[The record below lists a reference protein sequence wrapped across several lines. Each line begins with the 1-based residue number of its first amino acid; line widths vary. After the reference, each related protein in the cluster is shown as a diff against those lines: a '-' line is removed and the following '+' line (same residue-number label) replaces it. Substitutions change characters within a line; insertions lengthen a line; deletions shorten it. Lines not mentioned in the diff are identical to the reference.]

1 MSSRI
6 LLVDDDQDFA
16 VQTRMHLE
24 SAGYTVSVA
33 ESVAQAEGLL
43 ENEKPDL
50 AVVDLM
56 LENTDGGF
64 VLSHHIKKKYPGLP
78 VIMLSGVA
86 SETGIP
92 FDAATDEEREWISV
106 DVFLAKPVRFEKL
119 DQEIRRLL
127 EV

>member
-1 MSSRI
+1 V
-6 LLVDDDQDFA
+6 VDDDQDF
-16 VQTRMHLE
+16 LE
-24 SAGYTVSVA
+24 QMQLQLTAAGFTVETA
-33 ESVAQAEGLL
+33 GGERQAREILDSH
-43 ENEKPDL
+43 EVDA

-64 VLSHHIKKKYPGLP
+64 VLSYHIKKKYPGLP

-86 SETGIP
+86 SEAGIP

-119 DQEIRRLL
+119 DQEIHRLL
-127 EV
+127 EG

>member
-1 MSSRI
+1 MSSI

-16 VQTRMHLE
+16 LQTRMHLE
-24 SAGYTVSVA
+24 SAGYAVTVA
-33 ESVAQAEGLL
+33 ESVAEAETALASA
-43 ENEKPDL
+43 KPDI

-64 VLSHHIKKKYPGLP
+64 VLSYHIKKKYPGVP

-86 SETGIP
+86 SETGIA
-92 FDAATDEEREWISV
+92 FDAATDEEREWVNV

-119 DQEIRRLL
+119 NQEIHRLL
-127 EV
+127 EG

>member
-1 MSSRI
+1 MSSI

-16 VQTRMHLE
+16 LQTRMHLE
-24 SAGYTVSVA
+24 SAGYAVTVA
-33 ESVAQAEGLL
+33 ESVADAETALASA
-43 ENEKPDL
+43 KPDI

-64 VLSHHIKKKYPGLP
+64 VLSYHIKKKYPEVP

-86 SETGIP
+86 SETGIA
-92 FDAATDEEREWISV
+92 FDAATDEEREWVNV

-119 DQEIRRLL
+119 DQEIHRLL
-127 EV
+127 EG